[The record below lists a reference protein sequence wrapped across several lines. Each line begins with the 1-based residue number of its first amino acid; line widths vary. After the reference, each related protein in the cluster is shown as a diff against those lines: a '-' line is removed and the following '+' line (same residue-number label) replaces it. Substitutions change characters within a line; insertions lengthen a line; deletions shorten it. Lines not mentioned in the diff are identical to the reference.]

1 MASIRISTFFFL
13 EIKWFQGEKKEF
25 TVTDK
30 YQHTPNPQAK
40 AALNK
45 DCSLHLGIPHSHWL
59 DERKRTEGRM
69 KQDASGIHLMSV
81 KFLVDWYT
89 H

>member
-1 MASIRISTFFFL
+1 MQL
-13 EIKWFQGEKKEF
+13 KGEKKEV

-69 KQDASGIHLMSV
+69 KQDASGILAPMRWRQDY
-81 KFLVDWYT
+81 KFKVTLSYGES
-89 H
+89 